1 MNTTPTTPDQ
11 SDRADFGPHPSY
23 GPGAGSGHHHPG
35 FRGGRGFGGPGFGF
49 GGPGFR
55 PGKPG
60 FGPRGGFGLL
70 APRPPKK
77 SEVKLAKRGIRV
89 MQALAAYRD
98 VATKEQRA
106 EATTLLE
113 NTATELRR
121 ILGK

>member
-1 MNTTPTTPDQ
+1 MNTTHTTPDQ
-11 SDRADFGPHPSY
+11 SDRAEFGPHPSY
-23 GPGAGSGHHHPG
+23 GPGADHHPG
-35 FRGGRGFGGPGFGF
+35 FRGGRGFGGPGFGHGF
-49 GGPGFR
+49 AGPGFR
-55 PGKPG
+55 PGKAG
-60 FGPRGGFGLL
+60 FGPRGGFGLF

-113 NTATELRR
+113 NTAAELRR
-121 ILGK
+121 ILTK